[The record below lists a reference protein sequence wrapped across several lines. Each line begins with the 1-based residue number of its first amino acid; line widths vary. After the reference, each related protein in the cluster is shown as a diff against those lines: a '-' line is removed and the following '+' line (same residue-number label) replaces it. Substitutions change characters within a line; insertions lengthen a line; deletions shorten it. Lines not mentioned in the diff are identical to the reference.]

1 MKLAKILAVTL
12 FLSVFCVS
20 LPSLAQDKVQDTQPF
35 PIAVVSSQVVL
46 FKSDQGVQIVKD
58 LDAKF
63 DDRQKQLAKDEHELV
78 QLKKEASAPK
88 ASESK
93 TKAFQAKRDKFLAD
107 TQKFQIEVRQAE
119 LTAFKPVGE
128 KLRGIL
134 QDYLKEKG
142 LKGIQERTGFVAV
155 DPSIDI
161 TDEMIKR
168 MNQK

>member
-20 LPSLAQDKVQDTQPF
+20 LPCIAQDKAQDTQPF
-35 PIAVVSSQVVL
+35 PMAVISSQTVL
-46 FKSDQGVQIVKD
+46 FKSDQGVQIAKD
-58 LDAKF
+58 LEAKF
-63 DDRQKQLAKDEHELV
+63 GDKQKQLAKDEQELV
-78 QLKKEASAPK
+78 QLKKDASAPK

-93 TKAFQAKRDKFLAD
+93 IKAFTTKRDKFIAD
-107 TQKFQIEVRQAE
+107 TQKFQVAVRQAE
-119 LTAFKPVGE
+119 LVAFKPVGE

-155 DPSIDI
+155 DPSLDI